1 MSFAAK
7 VLCDSVHWKSG
18 VRLTTLEVVYPR
30 MVHSEDLRHRMKSC
44 NVASSRAIPVQ
55 KILNEVCENPVIPI
69 HWGAAQKGMQA
80 FNEVP
85 PDTQEKARRIVLR
98 LRDQAVA
105 AAEEL
110 LELGLHKQV
119 INRYLEPWMWC
130 TVLATATDRCWRH
143 FDSLR
148 RHVDAEP
155 HIRRIADIAAQARE
169 QSTPVVLQDGQWHLP
184 LFGFDGD
191 EQITDPW
198 QQVKVSAGRCAR
210 VSYKTHDGRR
220 DVQADIDLADRLV
233 ADRHYSP
240 TEHQA
245 MVVDPSEVIIS
256 NFSGGWKQYR
266 KFLPGEY
273 TE

>member
-1 MSFAAK
+1 
-7 VLCDSVHWKSG
+7 
-18 VRLTTLEVVYPR
+18 
-30 MVHSEDLRHRMKSC
+30 MVHAEDLRHRMKSF

-55 KILNEVCENPVIPI
+55 KMLTEVCENPVIPI

-80 FNEVP
+80 YGEVSP
-85 PDTQEKARRIVLR
+85 EAQEQAKQIILR
-98 LRDQAVA
+98 LRDHAVA

-130 TVLATATDRCWRH
+130 TVIATATDRCWRH

-148 RHVDAEP
+148 CHHAAEP
-155 HIRRIADIAAQARE
+155 HIRKIAEMAAEVRA
-169 QSTPVVLQDGQWHLP
+169 QSTPKVLSEGQWHLP

-191 EQITDPW
+191 DQITDPW
-198 QQVKVSAGRCAR
+198 EQVKISAGRCAR
-210 VSYKTHDGRR
+210 TSYKTHDGRR
-220 DVQADIDLADRLV
+220 DVAADIELADSLV
-233 ADRHYSP
+233 ANRHFSP

-245 MVVDPSEVIIS
+245 MVVDPSEVIVS